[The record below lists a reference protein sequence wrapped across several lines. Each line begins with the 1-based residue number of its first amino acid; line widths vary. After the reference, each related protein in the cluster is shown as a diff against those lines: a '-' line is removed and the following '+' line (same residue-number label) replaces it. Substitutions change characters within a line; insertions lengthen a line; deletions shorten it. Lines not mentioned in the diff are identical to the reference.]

1 MADNDIDMCDDLE
14 LVSFI
19 AKEVEYYCTL
29 VNDCNT
35 CSCRYDAADNIYKCR
50 KEHLLKRKEELEKEN
65 ELH

>member
-35 CSCRYDAADNIYKCR
+35 CSCRYDAADNIYKCLYSWKFFNYNISKLTYTR
-50 KEHLLKRKEELEKEN
+50 
-65 ELH
+65 